1 MTRTYQQWLGL
12 HNHEGLGHNDV
23 MALLNDWRDEREK
36 LIAAI
41 NQYRTG
47 KLVQLDAAMK
57 GSGVAQQ
64 MPIVAELPY

>member
-36 LIAAI
+36 LMAAVT
-41 NQYRTG
+41 QRTG
-47 KLVQLDAAMK
+47 EIKRLAQSLQH
-57 GSGVAQQ
+57 SGVTIPAPSSYQ
-64 MPIVAELPY
+64 ELPY